1 MFKNSPRH
9 YGSVLPFRRLFCR
22 GQRAAIWVR
31 AVFSVLLAATGVA
44 LIAPAASAATLTAVS
59 LSFDNNT
66 VSEYTLGYQNALQ
79 PAGVNGTFYIN
90 SGTIGSSA
98 KFMSWSQVSSIAAGG
113 SEIGGKTVNGINLT
127 TLSAQQQINE
137 ICNDRQ
143 NIMSHGTTPITFAY
157 PAGASN
163 STIQS
168 EAQGCGYGNARTAG
182 SLTPSGPY
190 AETLPPKNWLALRA
204 YAPSGQVT
212 LANLESLVSGA
223 ASHGG
228 GWIPIVIQRVCSAT
242 LDQANYSTCTS
253 SAGWVNLGDLQTFIS
268 WVQNAGQAN
277 GAPAGTTFQAMG
289 ATAKSADTV
298 APTTTISCNGS
309 PCQSSTYSQ
318 TVNVTLSATDL
329 GSGVASTHYTTDGS
343 TPTQS
348 SPAYTG
354 QFPLTS
360 SATVQYRSWDNA
372 GNAEAVHSQAVSV
385 QQNADTTPPT
395 TTISCNGATCQSG
408 AYDAPVTV
416 TLTATDN
423 PGGFGV
429 DKTYYTTDGST
440 PTTSSTVYTGPF
452 TIHGPTTVEFFSTDL
467 AGNAEQVNTQ
477 QIQVQTVVS
486 LTLDDQYEDQW
497 LYAAPLIA
505 AHNMTATYY
514 VITSD
519 SDVPFQC
526 CMSWSQLDTLQA
538 QGNDIGSQTIDH
550 PNLTTLTT
558 TQMTQEIC
566 GSRQQMIN
574 HGVTDPQSFAYPF
587 GSYNSTV
594 EGVVQQ
600 CGFNNA
606 RAGGGI
612 STSNTTPSSPYVE
625 TIPPRDPYAIRTIA
639 VDGSGNMQLS
649 DLESFVTAAAAHG
662 GGWLPI
668 TFHDVCDA
676 NASDFS
682 NCMSLYGTI
691 QDTVLGQF
699 LDWLQ
704 AAGQSGGAPAG
715 VAVKNVCQV
724 MNCP

>member
-113 SEIGGKTVNGINLT
+113 SEIGGKTVDGINLT

-253 SAGWVNLGDLQTFIS
+253 SAGWVRPGR
-268 WVQNAGQAN
+268 
-277 GAPAGTTFQAMG
+277 
-289 ATAKSADTV
+289 SADLHLV
-298 APTTTISCNGS
+298 GAERRAGKRRAGRN
-309 PCQSSTYSQ
+309 
-318 TVNVTLSATDL
+318 NVP
-329 GSGVASTHYTTDGS
+329 GDGS
-343 TPTQS
+343 H
-348 SPAYTG
+348 G
-354 QFPLTS
+354 
-360 SATVQYRSWDNA
+360 
-372 GNAEAVHSQAVSV
+372 EVSGHRRAHHHHLL
-385 QQNADTTPPT
+385 QR
-395 TTISCNGATCQSG
+395 
-408 AYDAPVTV
+408 VTV
-416 TLTATDN
+416 PVVHLQPDGQRDPVRDRPGFGGGQHALHHRRQHSHPVQPGLHRAVPADLLRHGPVPLLGQRRERRGGAL
-423 PGGFGV
+423 PGGLG
-429 DKTYYTTDGST
+429 
-440 PTTSSTVYTGPF
+440 
-452 TIHGPTTVEFFSTDL
+452 
-467 AGNAEQVNTQ
+467 AAE
-477 QIQVQTVVS
+477 
-486 LTLDDQYEDQW
+486 
-497 LYAAPLIA
+497 
-505 AHNMTATYY
+505 
-514 VITSD
+514 
-519 SDVPFQC
+519 
-526 CMSWSQLDTLQA
+526 
-538 QGNDIGSQTIDH
+538 
-550 PNLTTLTT
+550 
-558 TQMTQEIC
+558 
-566 GSRQQMIN
+566 R
-574 HGVTDPQSFAYPF
+574 
-587 GSYNSTV
+587 
-594 EGVVQQ
+594 
-600 CGFNNA
+600 
-606 RAGGGI
+606 
-612 STSNTTPSSPYVE
+612 
-625 TIPPRDPYAIRTIA
+625 
-639 VDGSGNMQLS
+639 
-649 DLESFVTAAAAHG
+649 
-662 GGWLPI
+662 
-668 TFHDVCDA
+668 
-676 NASDFS
+676 
-682 NCMSLYGTI
+682 
-691 QDTVLGQF
+691 
-699 LDWLQ
+699 
-704 AAGQSGGAPAG
+704 
-715 VAVKNVCQV
+715 
-724 MNCP
+724 